1 MPLPFH
7 QQPIAIVGMGCRL
20 PGSSS
25 LDAYWKLIESGESAL
40 GELPPS
46 RLNQQLYF
54 DPNTCSRPRTLT
66 RLGGIVDPYL
76 GLRSNHHLTAKDIA
90 AADPA
95 QLELVSVTEDAIAHA
110 GWTDDSFLG
119 KKTGVYVGHTRGTGR
134 TGELVYRSLVA
145 ETAQWL
151 NEVPAFAAMGPE
163 ERRMVIDAIVQQTKM
178 DYPGTDRK
186 HPERLEA
193 FQGSYLISRAFN
205 LNGPAVSLNAAC
217 ASSLI
222 ALSYA
227 TQALRLGAIDVA
239 VVGGGS
245 FVEFDSLVLF
255 SRAGSVSKTGS
266 RPFDAGADGLV
277 AAEGYVILLLKTLE
291 KAIQD
296 GDSISAVI
304 RGTGY
309 SSDGKGKSLW
319 APRKEGQVLAIER
332 AFGQTLSKKRVQYVE
347 AHATSTAVGD
357 AIEMSAL
364 SEAFSSV
371 VENGAPRIPIGS
383 VKANIGHTLETAGLA
398 GLVKAVLAIQHKTI
412 PPVAYIGELNA
423 KVDWAN
429 SPLVVP
435 PAKAAWESPS
445 QSHPRRV
452 GVNAFGIGGLNA
464 HIVIDEYCSTNRDQ
478 YFEPDCEL
486 NATARL
492 KAGTSFASD
501 RNLTSSAHRNEPV
514 AVIGLGVISPAG
526 FETDS
531 FWKSVVNGQVWLS
544 SPPAER
550 LKLDD
555 SRWDS
560 VKSDGSA
567 KLLGGFLEDYQ
578 YDWRKHK
585 VPPKQVEAADPLQ
598 FMLLDAVDQA
608 IRNTG
613 MKADQIPRERT
624 GVVIG
629 SVFGGEFGNQL
640 QMGLR
645 LPEFSEKLQ
654 NQLSKQGWPT
664 EKIEETIDAYQS
676 LLLARMPALIDET
689 GSFTSSTLAS
699 RITKTFDVMGGGSAI
714 DSGGISGLAA
724 LDLCINI
731 LRTGDSD
738 LMICAAGQ
746 RSCGQMVFDQMM
758 DSRRLNTSGSY
769 SVGNKD
775 PEGLVP
781 GEGVAVL
788 VLKRLSDAQRDGN
801 RIYSVIHSIE
811 TARHEKLQDAYV
823 QVDRALVRQLA
834 ATSCTTLQYVESCAN
849 GTDEDSHELESISQV
864 FGPLTAKPIPV
875 CSLKEQVGETF
886 GAASLMAVVRASL
899 ALSQRTVPAAAK
911 AAKRDRYDNVVCPA
925 VSNPIGDGTA
935 DFPSSVVVHAACENS
950 VSGLLLTNVAA
961 LQNAAKPPETKIA
974 ISTNAIGLNL
984 KGRNAADPGWV
995 RFGADTISELLSDLQ
1010 ACTRQGAS
1018 AQNLENR
1025 RTSDWSTYRYRL
1037 NIVASDEKALSTKLG
1052 MAIHALDQNRSLS
1065 SLQNQGV
1072 FFAQKGSSPNAE
1084 IAFVYSGQGSQYPRM
1099 LESLVTSDPDCKL
1112 VKGQLDSIVQTLGLH
1127 SFEEIVKDAPGL
1139 LGVELRRTQLGILGC
1154 EVLLT
1159 TKLKALNIVPNRIAG
1174 HSFGEYGAMFGAGC
1188 WDIRTA
1194 MQASVMRSDSVSQAE
1209 VIPGRLLC
1217 AFCDEKTANFACNST
1232 DGQCFVANCNTASQT
1247 VIGGTEAGLVL
1258 ARSFLEKNRIR
1269 AVPLNVPFAFHTPLM
1284 KSASAV
1290 MNDFVGDLSI
1300 QAPACPLFSSVSES
1314 YVQDVGKLRL
1324 NLVEQFVKPVRW
1336 THMLES
1342 LSNHGVHLFVEV
1354 GPGQVLTG
1362 LNRNVFKD
1370 REEIICVATDDPK
1383 SDCAHQLVYVR
1394 AAVEIFQHLS
1404 YASQISM
1411 QWTLGQKPQCS
1422 PSIQACMIADP
1433 LSKESQS
1440 RMQIDDSTKKQNS
1453 FVDTIQ
1459 LIATQPV
1466 KSSVSKYRSDL
1477 LAQSD
1482 ILLGIEYQPQLKL
1495 LAAQGQ
1501 VTPES
1506 LLRWNIELQENRSGG
1521 QSHYVSF
1528 PTAKND
1534 GLAFHGFHD
1543 QVAAKPNAAWAQLQ
1557 FSQHA
1562 PKGYL
1567 KHVVAGSQGQIG
1579 GLLGMNEAGI
1589 SISSIVI
1596 SSRKKTFQPGLLQSI
1611 VTLRVLRES
1620 DSLES
1625 AAKVLEGIAR
1635 TGHWGV
1641 LILDTKSKR
1650 GTYIEYDDNR
1660 FDLLPISE
1668 SFFVS
1673 AKGMSEKSRTRN
1685 EVNGHPTCDP
1695 SQLLRQLNGS
1705 SSNMEAVWSK
1715 VTTRTMASIAE
1726 SRMAEEPNQMELE
1739 SHRAVLLSPQN
1750 YHALASIQL
1759 GGHPTTVEQ
1768 PVELH
1773 FSSFLNHVQEGD
1785 LPKVHQNRKEMVPSA
1800 LPAVNHTAANV
1811 DRSAFVIEP
1820 TELAAK
1826 GNSIN
1831 DNPPLGD
1838 TDLIC
1843 TRLGLRLIEMPIP
1856 SEGFGTDLIRDSKVI
1871 LLGGG
1876 TTSQLL
1882 SQRLAL
1888 RGAQVAILEISSD
1901 AQSVLSQ
1908 WQDCVSRMGQPDHLF
1923 FVQPSTNKVSGS
1935 ALVDASHWQ
1944 ELVLTPYLV
1953 AQQWFSAFP
1962 DSTRE
1967 RPMLFVA
1974 VTSMGGDLGIAG
1986 QSDQHYG
1993 GAWSG
1998 LSKAM
2003 FLERSVTVGIDLR
2016 TQAIDFDPDCSDES
2030 KVELIFREIDSKERE
2045 AELAYRNGKR
2055 HVLRM
2060 VHAPLSLTSDQR
2072 TPFGKEGCWIV
2083 TGGARGVTAEIAK
2096 RIGKLHGGTIHLVGS
2111 SPLPEVPQEWL
2122 SLDPMQTREL
2132 RSSIVRKA
2140 IEEKKTPADVWNAT
2154 EKAIEIAKNLMTMT
2168 AQGIRIQYHA
2178 CDISQLGNVARLV
2191 DKIRGQGEP
2200 IVGVVHGA
2208 GYEKASRFSGKKLP
2222 LVMRTLES
2230 KVLGAIH
2237 LMQATATDPLRSFVA
2252 FTSISG
2258 RYGAIGQTD
2267 YGTANEWLAKV
2278 VARYQTK
2285 RPEVHAVAM
2294 DWHSWDEV
2302 GMAARPETKHS
2313 KLLATMRFMPVNEGV
2328 DHFMKELVHRTF
2340 ENEVIITDW
2349 RYHKMF
2355 FADPVTPLS
2364 IESSVASPTQVQQN
2378 VSNKDSPKHEGV
2390 ASCEVSYSLGQSP
2403 ADLSQELS
2411 LAMLGDV
2418 ILVGDHPVGRAL
2430 CNELAEHGVGYRWM
2444 PWRAAVESE
2453 EQTLIPFAK
2462 SGHTTLFFLSELD
2475 ADNHMSRGWQHHLH
2489 AVRRSQGL
2497 HAGLASSR
2505 ASTADSS
2512 TVQIVVAASLSGFQA
2527 NGHGFKN
2534 PNSLLHLAIQEAAP
2548 GRSIEM
2554 KVVDLATDM
2563 SASARASC
2571 LIREAMIADGS
2582 KLVSHNRQ
2590 GRYRIQKNLG
2600 SPSLT
2605 RQSELNKLSRDA
2617 KPVGLLVHVSSATP
2631 RSQSV
2636 KPSFVGK
2643 DLETKILE
2651 IRFEDLRASDSSNAT
2666 DRLSQLQRQV
2676 SMIRK
2681 ECGDRIREV
2690 CFVNEATLDASQQV
2704 LLVASLMELTR
2715 PDQLTHFTVLSDA
2728 EPHQHAAGLPSAVES
2743 WMQWYKQD
2751 RPEVSVRL
2759 FAVAEK
2765 NVADKGS
2772 WSFSPK
2778 RLVNTN
2784 QSDVIEYQI
2793 GLVPKDDPFL
2803 SQHLFRGRPLLP
2815 IVAIAEMFLQV
2826 AAECE
2831 LVPSGTTISVD
2842 QLQIVNGLK
2851 FLDDEPKNVRVQI
2864 RKMDVGFDAKLV
2876 YSFVDSKGKLMD
2888 DSRVIAKAVLNAS
2901 AEPECGTKV
2910 VSDVG
2915 AVWHGVEYP
2924 GSEMII
2930 HHGPAFRCLSE
2941 VQYIEGGMVARL
2953 HVKANEELGGA
2964 REGSWISP
2972 MGIIDSSLFA
2982 CGILAWIRDPSLA
2995 AIPLG
3000 VESMAIVGE
3009 CKVGEQLFASIELKS
3024 FEKSK
3029 AIFDIDI
3036 RDQAGGCV
3044 ALLRGF
3050 QATLVLHHLG

>member
-25 LDAYWKLIESGESAL
+25 LDAYWKLIENGASAL

-76 GLRSNHHLTAKDIA
+76 GLRSNHHLTEKDIA

-95 QLELVSVTEDAIAHA
+95 QLELVSVMEDAIAHA
-110 GWTDDSFLG
+110 GWTDGSFAG
-119 KKTGVYVGHTRGTGR
+119 KKTGVYVGHTRGSGR

-145 ETAQWL
+145 ETAKWL
-151 NEVPAFAAMGPE
+151 NEVPAFAAMGLE
-163 ERRMVIDAIVQQTKM
+163 ERRMVIDAIVQQTKK
-178 DYPGTDRK
+178 DYPGTDRR

-193 FQGSYLISRAFN
+193 FQGSYLISKAFN

-291 KAIQD
+291 KAIHD
-296 GDSISAVI
+296 GDSIAAVI

-412 PPVAYIGELNA
+412 PPVAYVRELNS

-464 HIVIDEYCSTNRDQ
+464 HIVIDEYCATYSDK
-478 YFEPDCEL
+478 YFELDEEL
-486 NATARL
+486 KPHSKNKTV
-492 KAGTSFASD
+492 SISASD
-501 RNLTSSAHRNEPV
+501 GSLPASARTSEPI
-514 AVIGLGVISPAG
+514 AVVGLGIISPAG

-531 FWKSVVNGQVWLS
+531 FWKSVVDGQVWLS
-544 SPPAER
+544 EPPADR
-550 LKLDD
+550 LALED
-555 SRWDS
+555 SRWAS
-560 VKSDGSA
+560 VKSQGNA
-567 KLLGGFLEDYQ
+567 KLLGGFLRNYR

-613 MKADQIPRERT
+613 MKAEEIPRERT

-645 LPEFSEKLQ
+645 LPEFSDKLHQ
-654 NQLSKQGWPT
+654 QLAKQGWPI
-664 EKIEETIDAYQS
+664 EKIEQVIDDYQA

-731 LRTGDSD
+731 LRTRDSD

-758 DSRRLNTSGSY
+758 DQQTLNTTGSY
-769 SVGNKD
+769 VVGNKSSQ
-775 PEGLVP
+775 GLVP
-781 GEGVAVL
+781 GEGAAVL

-801 RIYSVIHSIE
+801 KVFSIIHSIE
-811 TARHEKLQDAYV
+811 TARHEKLQDAFAE
-823 QVDRALVRQLA
+823 VDRALVRQVA
-834 ATSCTTLQYVESCAN
+834 STSCMSVQYIESCAN
-849 GTDEDSHELESISQV
+849 GSERDSQELESISEV
-864 FGPLTAKPIPV
+864 FGSLNAKPIPV

-899 ALSQRTVPAAAK
+899 ALSRRTVPASAK
-911 AAKRDRYDNVVCPA
+911 ATMRDRYHNVVCPA
-925 VSNPIGDGTA
+925 VSNPIGDGSA
-935 DFPSSVVVHAACENS
+935 EFPSSVVVHAVCENS

-961 LQNAAKPPETKIA
+961 IQSAAKPPETKIA
-974 ISTNAIGLNL
+974 ISRNANGLNL
-984 KGRNAADPGWV
+984 EESNAADPGWV

-1010 ACTRQGAS
+1010 ACVQKGAS
-1018 AQNLENR
+1018 EQNHRNR
-1025 RTSDWSTYRYRL
+1025 SSNDWSTHRYRL

-1052 MAIHALDQNRSLS
+1052 MAIHALDQTRSLS

-1099 LESLVTSDPDCKL
+1099 LESLVSSDPDCKL
-1112 VKGQLDSIVQTLGLH
+1112 VKDQLDSIVQTWGLD
-1127 SFEEIVKDAPGL
+1127 SFESIVKDAPGL

-1159 TKLKALNIVPNRIAG
+1159 TKLHALNIVPTRIAG

-1217 AFCDEKTANFACNST
+1217 VFCDEKTANFACNST
-1232 DGQCFVANCNTASQT
+1232 EGQCFVANCNTASQT

-1258 ARSFLEKNRIR
+1258 ARAFLEKNRIR

-1290 MNDFVGDLSI
+1290 MNGFVGNLSI
-1300 QAPACPLFSSVSES
+1300 QAPIRPLLSSVSES

-1342 LSNHGVHLFVEV
+1342 LSNDGVHLFVEV

-1404 YASQISM
+1404 YASQNSM
-1411 QWTLGQKPQCS
+1411 QWTLGQETQSS
-1422 PSIQACMIADP
+1422 PTTQARKTAD
-1433 LSKESQS
+1433 LTNKESQR
-1440 RMQIDDSTKKQNS
+1440 RMQNDDSSKKQNS
-1453 FVDTIQ
+1453 FMDTIQ

-1482 ILLGIEYQPQLKL
+1482 ILLGIEYQPQLIS
-1495 LAAQGQ
+1495 LASQGQ

-1528 PTAKND
+1528 PTAKDD

-1543 QVAAKPNAAWAQLQ
+1543 QVAAKPDAAWAQLQ
-1557 FSQHA
+1557 FSRYA

-1567 KHVVAGSQGQIG
+1567 KHVIAGSQGQIG

-1589 SISSIVI
+1589 SISSVAI
-1596 SSRKKTFQPGLLQSI
+1596 SSRNRTFQPGLLQSI

-1625 AAKVLEGIAR
+1625 AAKVLEGLAR

-1641 LILDTKSKR
+1641 LVLDTKSKR

-1673 AKGMSEKSRTRN
+1673 AKGISEKSHARVEFN
-1685 EVNGHPTCDP
+1685 SHQASDP

-1715 VTTRTMASIAE
+1715 VTTRTIAWFAE

-1759 GGHPTTVEQ
+1759 GRHPKTVDQ
-1768 PVELH
+1768 PIELH
-1773 FSSFLNHVQEGD
+1773 FSSFFNQAHEGN
-1785 LPKVHQNRKEMVPSA
+1785 LPKVHQNLKEMVPSA
-1800 LPAVNHTAANV
+1800 QPAVKHTAANV
-1811 DRSAFVIEP
+1811 DRSAFFIEP

-1831 DNPPLGD
+1831 NNPPLGD

-1843 TRLGLRLIEMPIP
+1843 TRLGLRLVEMPIP
-1856 SEGFGTDLIRDSKVI
+1856 SEGSGTDLVRNSKVI

-1876 TTSQLL
+1876 KTSQLL
-1882 SQRLAL
+1882 TQRLSA
-1888 RGAQVAILEISSD
+1888 RGAQVAILETSSD

-1908 WQDCVSRMGQPDHLF
+1908 WNDCVSRMGQPDHLF

-1935 ALVDASHWQ
+1935 SLVDASHWQ
-1944 ELVLTPYLV
+1944 ESVLTPYLV

-1962 DSTRE
+1962 DSTRD
-1967 RPMLFVA
+1967 RPMLFVS
-1974 VTSMGGDLGIAG
+1974 VTSMGGDLGLAG

-2003 FLERSVTVGIDLR
+2003 FLERSVTVGPDLR
-2016 TQAIDFDPDCSDES
+2016 THTIDFDPDCSDES
-2030 KVELIFREIDSKERE
+2030 KVELILREIDSKERE

-2060 VHAPLSLTSDQR
+2060 VHAPLSLSSKEKK
-2072 TPFGKEGCWIV
+2072 PFGKEGCWIV

-2154 EKAIEIAKNLMTMT
+2154 EKAIEIAKNLRSMS
-2168 AQGIRIQYHA
+2168 AQGIRIKYHA
-2178 CDISQLGNVARLV
+2178 CDISQFDNVSRLV
-2191 DKIRGQGEP
+2191 DKIRAQGEP

-2222 LVMRTLES
+2222 LVIRTLES

-2237 LMQATATDPLRSFVA
+2237 LMQATAADPLHSFVA

-2313 KLLATMRFMPVNEGV
+2313 KLLATMRFMPVKEGV

-2355 FADPVTPLS
+2355 FADPVTPLPTD
-2364 IESSVASPTQVQQN
+2364 SSVASLATEQQTVPSQSATGHKGMAN
-2378 VSNKDSPKHEGV
+2378 SEVSFCLERATADSP
-2390 ASCEVSYSLGQSP
+2390 SR
-2403 ADLSQELS
+2403 LS
-2411 LAMLGDV
+2411 LATLGDV
-2418 ILVGDHPVGRAL
+2418 IVVGNHPVGRAL
-2430 CNELAEHGVGYRWM
+2430 CKELADHGVGFRWM
-2444 PWRAAVESE
+2444 PGPPAIESE
-2453 EQTLIPFAK
+2453 EQMPLPFAK

-2475 ADNHMSRGWQHHLH
+2475 ADNQLSRGWQHHLR
-2489 AVRRSQGL
+2489 AVKRSQSF
-2497 HAGLASSR
+2497 HAWLASSR
-2505 ASTADSS
+2505 ASGSDSS
-2512 TVQIVVAASLSGFQA
+2512 TLRMMVAANLSGFQA
-2527 NGHGFKN
+2527 NGHGSKS
-2534 PNSLLHLAIQEAAP
+2534 PNSLLHLDIHQAVP
-2548 GRSIEM
+2548 VRSIEM
-2554 KVVDLATDM
+2554 TVVDLATDL
-2563 SASARASC
+2563 SASDKATR
-2571 LIREAMIADGS
+2571 LIREAMISSGS
-2582 KLVSHNRQ
+2582 NLVFHNRE
-2590 GRYRIQKNLG
+2590 GRFRVTKNFG
-2600 SPSLT
+2600 EQSLN
-2605 RQSELNKLSRDA
+2605 RQSEASINPKDA
-2617 KPVGLLVHVSSATP
+2617 KSVGLLVYAKSKSLN
-2631 RSQSV
+2631 RYSME
-2636 KPSFVGK
+2636 PSFVGR
-2643 DLETKILE
+2643 DLEVKTLE
-2651 IRFEDLRASDSSNAT
+2651 VPFEDLLANNQSTHT
-2666 DRLSQLQRQV
+2666 DWLSRLQRQLSV
-2676 SMIRK
+2676 LRK

-2690 CFVNEATLDASQQV
+2690 CVLNDATGEAAQRV
-2704 LLVASLMELTR
+2704 LLNASMMELTR
-2715 PDQLTHFTVLSDA
+2715 PDRLTDFTVLSDSELYQDEA
-2728 EPHQHAAGLPSAVES
+2728 ELPSAVEA
-2743 WMQWYKQD
+2743 WIQWYQQD
-2751 RPEVSVRL
+2751 RPDVSVRL
-2759 FAVAEK
+2759 LTCAKQSKAEK
-2765 NVADKGS
+2765 VAWG
-2772 WSFSPK
+2772 FSPK
-2778 RLVNTN
+2778 RLRNAN
-2784 QSDVIEYQI
+2784 RSDVTEYQI
-2793 GLVPKDDPFL
+2793 GLDPKKDPFL

-2826 AAECE
+2826 ATDCE
-2831 LVPSGTTISVD
+2831 LVPSDTKIAVE
-2842 QLQIVNGLK
+2842 QLKIVNGLK
-2851 FLDDEPKNVRVQI
+2851 FLDNEPKNVRVQI
-2864 RKMDVGFDAKLV
+2864 RKMDAGLEAKLV
-2876 YSFVDSKGKLMD
+2876 YSFADSKGKLMD
-2888 DSRVIAKAVLNAS
+2888 DCRVIAQAVLSAS
-2901 AEPECGTKV
+2901 AELECSSKIL
-2910 VSDVG
+2910 SDAGV
-2915 AVWHGVEYP
+2915 VWHGVEYP
-2924 GSEMII
+2924 GPEMII

-2941 VQYIEGGMVARL
+2941 VQYVEGGMVARL
-2953 HVKANEELGGA
+2953 NVKANEDLGGA
-2964 REGSWISP
+2964 REGAWISP

-3000 VESMAIVGE
+3000 VDSMTIVGE
-3009 CKVGEQLFASIELKS
+3009 CNAGEQLFASIELKS

-3029 AIFDIDI
+3029 AIFDIEI
-3036 RDQAGGCV
+3036 RNQAAGCV

-3050 QATLVLHHLG
+3050 QTTLVSHNLG

>member
-20 PGSSS
+20 PGSSN
-25 LDAYWKLIESGESAL
+25 LDAYWQLIESGGSAL

-46 RLNQQLYF
+46 RLNQRLYF
-54 DPNTCSRPRTLT
+54 DPNTCSRPRSLT

-76 GLRSNHHLTAKDIA
+76 GLRSNHRLTSKDIA
-90 AADPA
+90 TADPA

-110 GWTDDSFLG
+110 GWTDDSFAG
-119 KKTGVYVGHTRGTGR
+119 KKTGVYVGHTRGSGR
-134 TGELVYRSLVA
+134 TGEFVYRTLVSK
-145 ETAQWL
+145 TAQWL
-151 NEVPAFAAMGPE
+151 NEVPAFAEMLPKE
-163 ERRMVIDAIVQQTKM
+163 QQKVIDAIVQQTRGE
-178 DYPGTDRK
+178 YPCLNHVD
-186 HPERLEA
+186 PEKLEA
-193 FQGSYLISRAFN
+193 SQGSYLISKAFN

-217 ASSLI
+217 ASSLF

-227 TQALRLGAIDVA
+227 TQALRLGAIDAA

-266 RPFDAGADGLV
+266 RPFDAEADGLV

-296 GDSISAVI
+296 GDSIAAVI

-364 SEAFSSV
+364 SEAFSSA

-412 PPVAYIGELNA
+412 PPVAYVRELNS

-429 SPLVVP
+429 SPLLVP
-435 PAKAAWESPS
+435 PTKSVWESPN
-445 QSHPRRV
+445 QSRPRRV

-464 HIVIDEYCSTNRDQ
+464 HIVIDEYCTAYGDK
-478 YFEPDCEL
+478 YFEPDSEL
-486 NATARL
+486 NTPSKIKSVAISASHSHPTA
-492 KAGTSFASD
+492 SS
-501 RNLTSSAHRNEPV
+501 RNSEPI
-514 AVIGLGVISPAG
+514 AVIGLGIISPAG
-526 FETDS
+526 FEPDA
-531 FWKSVVNGQVWLS
+531 FWKSVVDGQVWLS
-544 SPPAER
+544 TPPADR

-560 VKSDGSA
+560 VKSAGSS
-567 KLLGGFLEDYQ
+567 KLLGGFLKNYR

-613 MKADQIPRERT
+613 MKADEIHRERT

-645 LPEFSEKLQ
+645 LPEFSDKLH
-654 NQLSKQGWPT
+654 NQLAKQGWPI
-664 EKIEETIDAYQS
+664 EKIEQTIDAYQA
-676 LLLARMPALIDET
+676 LLLARMPALVDET

-746 RSCGQMVFDQMM
+746 RNCGQMVFDQMM
-758 DSRRLNTSGSY
+758 EQQLLNTTGNY
-769 SVGNKD
+769 VVGNKT
-775 PEGLVP
+775 PQGLVP
-781 GEGVAVL
+781 GEGAAVL

-801 RIYSVIHSIE
+801 KIYSVIHSIE
-811 TARHEKLQDAYV
+811 TARQEELLDAYV
-823 QVDRALVRQLA
+823 QVDRSLVRQLA
-834 ATSCTTLQYVESCAN
+834 STSCTSVQYVESCSN
-849 GTDEDSHELESISQV
+849 GTKKDSLELESISEV
-864 FGPLTAKPIPV
+864 FGSLNANPIPV

-899 ALSQRTVPAAAK
+899 ALSQRTIPAAAN
-911 AAKRDRYDNVVCPA
+911 ATMRDRYENVVAPA
-925 VSNPIGDGTA
+925 NSNLISNGSA
-935 DFPSSVVVHAACENS
+935 DFPSSVVVHAVCENT

-961 LQNAAKPPETKIA
+961 LQGATNSPKTKVA
-974 ISTNAIGLNL
+974 ILSKSNSLNL
-984 KGRNAADPGWV
+984 VSRNGTDQGWV
-995 RFGADTISELLSDLQ
+995 RFGADTVSELLSELQ
-1010 ACTRQGAS
+1010 ACMQNGS
-1018 AQNLENR
+1018 ATQNHKNR
-1025 RTSDWSTYRYRL
+1025 NSNDWSSYRYRL
-1037 NIVASDEKALSTKLG
+1037 NIVASDKKALSTKLG

-1099 LESLVTSDPDCKL
+1099 LELLVTSDPDCRL
-1112 VKGQLDSIVQTLGLH
+1112 VKDQLDSIVQSLGLD
-1127 SFEEIVKDAPGL
+1127 SFETIVNDAPGL

-1159 TKLKALNIVPNRIAG
+1159 SKLQALNIVPTRVAG

-1194 MQASVMRSDSVSQAE
+1194 MQASVMRSDSVSQAK
-1209 VIPGRLLC
+1209 VVPGRLLC
-1217 AFCDEKTANFACNST
+1217 AFCDEKTASFACNST
-1232 DGQCFVANCNTASQT
+1232 DGQCFIANCNTASQT
-1247 VIGGTEAGLVL
+1247 VIGGTEAGLEL
-1258 ARSFLEKNRIR
+1258 ARAFLEKNRIR
-1269 AVPLNVPFAFHTPLM
+1269 AVPLKVPFAFHTPLM
-1284 KSASAV
+1284 NPASTV
-1290 MNDFVGDLSI
+1290 MSGLVGNLSI
-1300 QAPACPLFSSVSES
+1300 QAPKRPLLSSVSEA
-1314 YVQDVGKLRL
+1314 YVQDVGKLKL

-1342 LSNHGVHLFVEV
+1342 LSNDGVHLFVEV

-1404 YASQISM
+1404 YANQSSM
-1411 QWTLGQKPQCS
+1411 QWTLGQEAQS
-1422 PSIQACMIADP
+1422 STTIQACKTADP
-1433 LSKESQS
+1433 TSKEGRS
-1440 RMQIDDSTKKQNS
+1440 RMQIDDPSKKQNS
-1453 FVDTIQ
+1453 FLDTIQ

-1482 ILLGIEYQPQLKL
+1482 ILLGQEHQPHLISM
-1495 LAAQGQ
+1495 ASQGQ

-1506 LLRWNIELQENRSGG
+1506 LLRWNIELLETRSGG

-1528 PTAKND
+1528 PTAKDD

-1543 QVAAKPNAAWAQLQ
+1543 QVAAKPNAPWAQLE
-1557 FSQHA
+1557 FTRHA
-1562 PKGYL
+1562 PQGYL
-1567 KHVVAGSQGQIG
+1567 KHVVAGSMGQIG

-1589 SISSIVI
+1589 SISSIAI
-1596 SSRKKTFQPGLLQSI
+1596 PSRKKTFQIGLLQSI
-1611 VTLRVLRES
+1611 VTLRVLQES
-1620 DSLES
+1620 ESLES
-1625 AAKVLEGIAR
+1625 ATKVLERLAR
-1635 TGHWGV
+1635 TGTWGV
-1641 LILDTKSKR
+1641 LVLDTQSKR
-1650 GTYIEYDDNR
+1650 GVYIEYDHNR
-1660 FDLLPISE
+1660 FDLMPISE
-1668 SFFVS
+1668 LFFIS
-1673 AKGMSEKSRTRN
+1673 AKGMSEKFGNHN
-1685 EVNGHPTCDP
+1685 ECNSGQTCEPT
-1695 SQLLRQLNGS
+1695 QLLRQLNGS

-1715 VTTRTMASIAE
+1715 VTTRTMASWAE
-1726 SRMAEEPNQMELE
+1726 SRMAEEPTQMEWE

-1759 GGHPTTVEQ
+1759 GGQPNSVDR
-1768 PVELH
+1768 PVELN
-1773 FSSFLNHVQEGD
+1773 FRSFL
-1785 LPKVHQNRKEMVPSA
+1785 HQATEKNRTRVLQNQNEMMPTA
-1800 LPAVNHTAANV
+1800 LYAANHSTANA
-1811 DRSAFVIEP
+1811 DLNAFVIEP
-1820 TELAAK
+1820 TELAAR

-1831 DNPPLGD
+1831 GNPPMGD
-1838 TDLIC
+1838 IDLIC
-1843 TRLGLRLIEMPIP
+1843 TRLGLRLVEMPLH
-1856 SEGFGTDLIRDSKVI
+1856 SGDSGTDLIRNSKVI
-1871 LLGGG
+1871 LLGGCP
-1876 TTSQLL
+1876 TSQLL
-1882 SQRLAL
+1882 SQRLTA
-1888 RGAQVAILEISSD
+1888 RGAQVAILETSSN
-1901 AQSVLSQ
+1901 AQSVVSH

-1923 FVQPSTNKVSGS
+1923 FVQPSTRKVSGS
-1935 ALVDASHWQ
+1935 DLVDSNHWQ
-1944 ELVLTPYLV
+1944 ESVLTPYLV
-1953 AQQWFSAFP
+1953 AQQWFSSFP
-1962 DSTRE
+1962 DTTRE
-1967 RPMLFVA
+1967 RPMLFIA

-2003 FLERSVTVGIDLR
+2003 FLERSVTVGTDLR
-2016 TQAIDFDPDCSDES
+2016 THAIDFDPACSDES
-2030 KVELIFREIDSKERE
+2030 KVESILREIDSKDRE

-2060 VHAPLSLTSDQR
+2060 VHAPLSLTSNPK
-2072 TPFGKEGCWIV
+2072 TPFGVEGCWIV

-2122 SLDPMQTREL
+2122 SLDPIQTREL

-2154 EKAIEIAKNLMTMT
+2154 EKAIEIAKNLMAMS
-2168 AQGIRIQYHA
+2168 AQGIKIQYHA
-2178 CDISQLGNVARLV
+2178 CDIAQFENVSRLLEM
-2191 DKIRGQGEP
+2191 IRQQGEP
-2200 IVGVVHGA
+2200 IVGIIHGA

-2222 LVMRTLES
+2222 LVTRTLES

-2237 LMQATATDPLRSFVA
+2237 LMQATATDPLHSFVA

-2278 VARYQTK
+2278 VARYRAK
-2285 RPEVHAVAM
+2285 RPEVHSVAI

-2328 DHFMKELVHRTF
+2328 DHFMKELVHRTH

-2355 FADPVTPLS
+2355 FADPITPLPT
-2364 IESSVASPTQVQQN
+2364 ESPVPSQARVQQAVPMKATPN
-2378 VSNKDSPKHEGV
+2378 PKRM
-2390 ASCEVSYSLGQSP
+2390 ANSEVSFSLELDSANSTPQLSLGT
-2403 ADLSQELS
+2403 
-2411 LAMLGDV
+2411 LGDV
-2418 ILVGDHPVGRAL
+2418 ILVGNHPVGRAL
-2430 CNELAEHGVGYRWM
+2430 CNQLADHGVGYRWM
-2444 PWRAAVESE
+2444 PWPSAVESE
-2453 EQTLIPFAK
+2453 EQMPLPVSK

-2475 ADNHMSRGWQHHLH
+2475 SENHMSRGWQHHLRS
-2489 AVRRSQGL
+2489 VQRSQSF
-2497 HAGLASSR
+2497 HAWLASSR
-2505 ASTADSS
+2505 PSASDSS
-2512 TVQIVVAASLSGFQA
+2512 TLRVVVAANLSGFQA
-2527 NGHGFKN
+2527 NGQGFKS
-2534 PNSLLHLAIQEAAP
+2534 PNSLLHLAIHRAVP
-2548 GRSIEM
+2548 GQSIEM
-2554 KVVDLATDM
+2554 TVVDLAPNLT
-2563 SASARASC
+2563 ASERANR
-2571 LIREAMIADGS
+2571 LIREAMISDGS
-2582 KLVSHNRQ
+2582 DLVSHNRE
-2590 GRYRIQKNLG
+2590 GRFRIKKNFG
-2600 SPSLT
+2600 RQSLT
-2605 RQSELNKLSRDA
+2605 HQSETSTQSKHA
-2617 KPVGLLVHVSSATP
+2617 KAVGLLVYVSSETVNRHSIEP
-2631 RSQSV
+2631 NFIGRDLDV
-2636 KPSFVGK
+2636 K
-2643 DLETKILE
+2643 TLE
-2651 IRFEDLRASDSSNAT
+2651 IRSEDLFVNDPSSRADQ
-2666 DRLSQLQRQV
+2666 LSRLQRQL
-2676 SMIRK
+2676 SSIRK

-2690 CFVNEATLDASQQV
+2690 CFLNDTTREASQQV
-2704 LLVASLMELTR
+2704 LLTASLMELTR
-2715 PDQLTHFTVLSDA
+2715 PDRLTAFTVLNGTELSQLG
-2728 EPHQHAAGLPSAVES
+2728 EELPSAVEA
-2743 WMQWYKQD
+2743 WMQWYQQD
-2751 RPEVSVRL
+2751 RPDVSIRL
-2759 FAVAEK
+2759 LTCTRQSQ
-2765 NVADKGS
+2765 ADKAS
-2772 WSFSPK
+2772 WGFSPT
-2778 RLVNTN
+2778 RLMNAS
-2784 QSDVIEYQI
+2784 QSEVIEYQI
-2793 GLVPKDDPFL
+2793 GLDPKTDPFL

-2826 AAECE
+2826 ATDCE
-2831 LVPSGTTISVD
+2831 LVPSDAKITVG
-2842 QLQIVNGLK
+2842 QLKIVNGLK
-2851 FLDDEPKNVRVQI
+2851 FLDNGPKNVRVQI
-2864 RKMDVGFDAKLV
+2864 RKTDAGFEAKLV
-2876 YSFVDSKGKLMD
+2876 YSFIDSKGKLMD
-2888 DSRVIAKAVLNAS
+2888 DCRVIAQAVLSAS
-2901 AEPECGTKV
+2901 AESEGRSRGLTDTGV
-2910 VSDVG
+2910 
-2915 AVWHGVEYP
+2915 VWHGVEYP
-2924 GSEMII
+2924 GPEMII

-2941 VQYIEGGMVARL
+2941 VQYVEGGMVARL
-2953 HVKANEELGGA
+2953 NVKANEELGGT

-3000 VESMAIVGE
+3000 VDSMTIVGE
-3009 CKVGEQLFASIELKS
+3009 CNVGEQLFAFIELKS

-3029 AIFDIDI
+3029 AIFDLDI
-3036 RDQAGGCV
+3036 RNQAGGCV

-3050 QATLVLHHLG
+3050 QTTLVSHNLG

>member
-110 GWTDDSFLG
+110 GWTDGSFAG
-119 KKTGVYVGHTRGTGR
+119 KKTGVYVGHTRGSGR

-145 ETAQWL
+145 ETAKWL
-151 NEVPAFAAMGPE
+151 NEVPAFAAMGSE
-163 ERRMVIDAIVQQTKM
+163 ERRMVIDAIVQQIKM
-178 DYPGTDRK
+178 DYPGTDRM

-205 LNGPAVSLNAAC
+205 LNGPAISLNAAC

-296 GDSISAVI
+296 GDSIAAVI

-398 GLVKAVLAIQHKTI
+398 GLVKAVLAIQQKTI
-412 PPVAYIGELNA
+412 PPVAYVGELNA

-435 PAKAAWESPS
+435 RAKAAWESPS

-464 HIVIDEYCSTNRDQ
+464 HIVIDEYCATYGDK
-478 YFEPDCEL
+478 YFEPDSEL
-486 NATARL
+486 NTPSKQKAASIAASNDSLLASAR
-492 KAGTSFASD
+492 TS
-501 RNLTSSAHRNEPV
+501 EPI
-514 AVIGLGVISPAG
+514 AVVGLGIISPAG

-531 FWKSVVNGQVWLS
+531 FWKSVVDGQVWLS
-544 SPPAER
+544 EPPADR
-550 LKLDD
+550 LALDD

-567 KLLGGFLEDYQ
+567 KLLGGFLKDYR

-613 MKADQIPRERT
+613 MKAEEIPRERT

-645 LPEFSEKLQ
+645 LPEFSDKLHQ
-654 NQLSKQGWPT
+654 QLAQQGWPI
-664 EKIEETIDAYQS
+664 EKIEQVIDDYQA

-724 LDLCINI
+724 VDLCINI

-849 GTDEDSHELESISQV
+849 GTNEDSHELESISQV
-864 FGPLTAKPIPV
+864 FGPLTTKPIPV

-886 GAASLMAVVRASL
+886 GAASLMAVVRSSL
-899 ALSQRTVPAAAK
+899 ALSQRTIPAAAK
-911 AAKRDRYDNVVCPA
+911 ATKRDRYDNVVCPA

-935 DFPSSVVVHAACENS
+935 EVPSSVVVHAACENS

-961 LQNAAKPPETKIA
+961 LQYSVKPPETKIA
-974 ISTNAIGLNL
+974 ISTNANGLNL
-984 KGRNAADPGWV
+984 EGRNAADPGWV

-1010 ACTRQGAS
+1010 SRVQKGAS
-1018 AQNLENR
+1018 EQNHKNR
-1025 RTSDWSTYRYRL
+1025 SSNDWSTYRYRL

-1065 SLQNQGV
+1065 SLQNQGI

-1099 LESLVTSDPDCKL
+1099 LESLVTSDPDCKS
-1112 VKGQLDSIVQTLGLH
+1112 VKDQLDSIVQILGLH
-1127 SFEEIVKDAPGL
+1127 SFEEIVKDARGL

-1159 TKLKALNIVPNRIAG
+1159 TKLQALNIVPTRIAG

-1217 AFCDEKTANFACNST
+1217 AFCDEKTAGFACNST
-1232 DGQCFVANCNTASQT
+1232 DGKCFVANCNTASQT
-1247 VIGGTEAGLVL
+1247 VIGGTEAGLEL

-1269 AVPLNVPFAFHTPLM
+1269 AIPLNVPFAFHTPLM

-1290 MNDFVGDLSI
+1290 MNGFVGDLSI
-1300 QAPACPLFSSVSES
+1300 QAPASPLFSSVSED

-1342 LSNHGVHLFVEV
+1342 LSNDGVHLFVEV

-1433 LSKESQS
+1433 SSKESQS

-1482 ILLGIEYQPQLKL
+1482 ILLGIEYQPQLNL

-1543 QVAAKPNAAWAQLQ
+1543 QVAANPNAAWAQLQ

-1589 SISSIVI
+1589 SISSIAI

-1620 DSLES
+1620 DRLES

-1641 LILDTKSKR
+1641 LVLDTKSKR

-1673 AKGMSEKSRTRN
+1673 AKGMSDKSRTRN
-1685 EVNGHPTCDP
+1685 EVNGNPTCDP

-1705 SSNMEAVWSK
+1705 SSNMEAVWSQ
-1715 VTTRTMASIAE
+1715 VTTRTMASFAE
-1726 SRMAEEPNQMELE
+1726 SRMAEGTNQMKLE

-1750 YHALASIQL
+1750 YHAFASIQL
-1759 GGHPTTVEQ
+1759 GGHPKTVDQ

-1773 FSSFLNHVQEGD
+1773 FSSFLNQAHEGD

-1856 SEGFGTDLIRDSKVI
+1856 SEGSETDLIRNSKVI

-1923 FVQPSTNKVSGS
+1923 FVQPSTNKVSGN

-1944 ELVLTPYLV
+1944 ESVLTPYLV

-1962 DSTRE
+1962 DTTCD

-2016 TQAIDFDPDCSDES
+2016 THAIDFDPDCSDES

-2060 VHAPLSLTSDQR
+2060 VHAPLSLTSNQR

-2122 SLDPMQTREL
+2122 SLDSLQTREL

-2154 EKAIEIAKNLMTMT
+2154 EKAIEIAKNLMTMS

-2178 CDISQLGNVARLV
+2178 CDISQLENVSRLV
-2191 DKIRGQGEP
+2191 DKIRAQGEP

-2355 FADPVTPLS
+2355 FADPVTPLPTD
-2364 IESSVASPTQVQQN
+2364 SSVASLATVQQTVPSQSATSHKGMAN
-2378 VSNKDSPKHEGV
+2378 SEVSFSLERATADSP
-2390 ASCEVSYSLGQSP
+2390 
-2403 ADLSQELS
+2403 SQLS
-2411 LAMLGDV
+2411 LATLGDV
-2418 ILVGDHPVGRAL
+2418 IVVGNHPVGRAL
-2430 CNELAEHGVGYRWM
+2430 CKELADHGIGYRWM
-2444 PWRAAVESE
+2444 PQPPAIESE
-2453 EQTLIPFAK
+2453 EQMPLPFAK

-2475 ADNHMSRGWQHHLH
+2475 ADNQLSRGWQHHLR
-2489 AVRRSQGL
+2489 AVKRSQSF
-2497 HAGLASSR
+2497 HAWLASSR
-2505 ASTADSS
+2505 ASGSDSS
-2512 TVQIVVAASLSGFQA
+2512 TLRMMVAANLSGFQA
-2527 NGHGFKN
+2527 NGHGSKS
-2534 PNSLLHLAIQEAAP
+2534 PNSLLHLDIHQAIP
-2548 GRSIEM
+2548 GRSIETT
-2554 KVVDLATDM
+2554 VVDLATDL
-2563 SASARASC
+2563 SASDKATR
-2571 LIREAMIADGS
+2571 LIREAIISGGS
-2582 KLVSHNRQ
+2582 NLICHNRE
-2590 GRYRIQKNLG
+2590 GRFRVTKNFGEQTLND
-2600 SPSLT
+2600 
-2605 RQSELNKLSRDA
+2605 QSKANTNSKDA
-2617 KPVGLLVHVSSATP
+2617 KSVGLLVYAKSKSLNRHSME
-2631 RSQSV
+2631 
-2636 KPSFVGK
+2636 PSFVGR
-2643 DLETKILE
+2643 DLEVKTLE
-2651 IRFEDLRASDSSNAT
+2651 VRSEDLLANNQSTHT
-2666 DRLSQLQRQV
+2666 DWLSRLQRQLSV
-2676 SMIRK
+2676 LRK

-2690 CFVNEATLDASQQV
+2690 CVLNDATGEAAQRV
-2704 LLVASLMELTR
+2704 LLNASMMELTR
-2715 PDQLTHFTVLSDA
+2715 PDRLTDFTVLTDSELYQDEA
-2728 EPHQHAAGLPSAVES
+2728 ELPSSVEA
-2743 WMQWYKQD
+2743 WIQWYKQD
-2751 RPEVSVRL
+2751 RPDVSVRL
-2759 FAVAEK
+2759 LTCAKQSKAGKVAW
-2765 NVADKGS
+2765 G
-2772 WSFSPK
+2772 FSPK
-2778 RLVNTN
+2778 RLRNAN
-2784 QSDVIEYQI
+2784 RSDVTEYQI
-2793 GLVPKDDPFL
+2793 GLDPKKDPFL

-2826 AAECE
+2826 ATDCE
-2831 LVPSGTTISVD
+2831 LVPSDTKIAVE
-2842 QLQIVNGLK
+2842 QLKIVNGLK
-2851 FLDDEPKNVRVQI
+2851 FLDNEPKNVRVQI
-2864 RKMDVGFDAKLV
+2864 RKMDAGFEAKLV

-2888 DSRVIAKAVLNAS
+2888 DCRIIAQAVLSAS
-2901 AEPECGTKV
+2901 AELECSSKIL
-2910 VSDVG
+2910 SDAGVL
-2915 AVWHGVEYP
+2915 WHGVEYP
-2924 GSEMII
+2924 GPEMII

-2941 VQYIEGGMVARL
+2941 VQYVEGGMVARL
-2953 HVKANEELGGA
+2953 NVKANEDLGGA
-2964 REGSWISP
+2964 REGAWISP

-2982 CGILAWIRDPSLA
+2982 CGILAWIRDPTLA

-3000 VESMAIVGE
+3000 VDSMTIVGE
-3009 CKVGEQLFASIELKS
+3009 CNAGEQLFASIELKS

-3029 AIFDIDI
+3029 AIFDIEI
-3036 RDQAGGCV
+3036 RNQAAGCV

-3050 QATLVLHHLG
+3050 QTTLVSHNLG

>member
-25 LDAYWKLIESGESAL
+25 LDAYWKLIENGASAL

-76 GLRSNHHLTAKDIA
+76 GLRSNHHLTEKDIA

-95 QLELVSVTEDAIAHA
+95 QLELVSVMEDAIAHA
-110 GWTDDSFLG
+110 GWTDGSFAG
-119 KKTGVYVGHTRGTGR
+119 KKTGVYVGHTRGSGR
-134 TGELVYRSLVA
+134 TGELVYRSLVS

-151 NEVPAFAAMGPE
+151 NEVPAFADMLPE
-163 ERRMVIDAIVQQTKM
+163 ERRSIIDAIVQQTKAE
-178 DYPGTDRK
+178 YRGTDREQ
-186 HPERLEA
+186 PERLEA
-193 FQGSYLISRAFN
+193 FQGSYLISKAFN

-296 GDSISAVI
+296 GDSIAAVI

-332 AFGQTLSKKRVQYVE
+332 AFGETLSKKRVQYVE

-364 SEAFSSV
+364 SEAFLSV

-412 PPVAYIGELNA
+412 PPVAYVRELNS
-423 KVDWAN
+423 KVDWTN

-435 PAKAAWESPS
+435 PAKTVWESPD
-445 QSHPRRV
+445 QSRPRRV

-464 HIVIDEYCSTNRDQ
+464 HIVIDEYCTAYGDK
-478 YFEPDCEL
+478 YFEPDSEINTPAKTRSVPISASL
-486 NATARL
+486 RHLAT
-492 KAGTSFASD
+492 SP
-501 RNLTSSAHRNEPV
+501 RNSEPI
-514 AVIGLGVISPAG
+514 AIIGLGIISPAG

-544 SPPAER
+544 APPAER
-550 LKLDD
+550 LKMDD

-560 VKSDGSA
+560 VKSTGSSR
-567 KLLGGFLEDYQ
+567 LLGGFLRDYQ

-613 MKADQIPRERT
+613 IKPDEIPRDRT

-645 LPEFSEKLQ
+645 LPEFSDKLYD
-654 NQLSKQGWPT
+654 QLSEKGWPI
-664 EKIEETIDAYQS
+664 EKIEQTIDEYQA
-676 LLLARMPALIDET
+676 LLLARMPALVDET

-724 LDLCINI
+724 VDLCINI

-758 DSRRLNTSGSY
+758 EQQLLNTTGSY
-769 SVGNKD
+769 VVGNKKAQ
-775 PEGLVP
+775 GLVP
-781 GEGVAVL
+781 GEGAAVL

-801 RIYSVIHSIE
+801 KIFSVIHSIE
-811 TARHEKLQDAYV
+811 TARQEVLLDAYV

-834 ATSCTTLQYVESCAN
+834 STSCTSVQYVESCSN
-849 GTDEDSHELESISQV
+849 GTKKDSVELESISEV
-864 FGPLTAKPIPV
+864 FGSLNAKPIPV
-875 CSLKEQVGETF
+875 CSLKEQVGEAF

-899 ALSQRTVPAAAK
+899 ALSRRTVPASAK
-911 AAKRDRYDNVVCPA
+911 ATMRDRYHNVVCPA
-925 VSNPIGDGTA
+925 VSNPIGDGSA
-935 DFPSSVVVHAACENS
+935 EFPSSVVVHAVCENS

-961 LQNAAKPPETKIA
+961 IQSAAKPPETKIA
-974 ISTNAIGLNL
+974 ISRNAKGLKL
-984 KGRNAADPGWV
+984 EGSNAADPGWV

-1010 ACTRQGAS
+1010 ACVQNGAS
-1018 AQNLENR
+1018 AQNHDNR
-1025 RTSDWSTYRYRL
+1025 RASDWSSYRYRL
-1037 NIVASDEKALSTKLG
+1037 NVVASDEKALSTKLG

-1065 SLQNQGV
+1065 SLQNQGI

-1112 VKGQLDSIVQTLGLH
+1112 VKDQLDSIVQTLGLD
-1127 SFEEIVKDAPGL
+1127 SFDAIVKDAPGL

-1159 TKLKALNIVPNRIAG
+1159 TKLHALNIVPTRIAG

-1232 DGQCFVANCNTASQT
+1232 EGQCFVANCNTASQT
-1247 VIGGTEAGLVL
+1247 VIGGTEAGLAL
-1258 ARSFLEKNRIR
+1258 ARAFLEKNRIR

-1300 QAPACPLFSSVSES
+1300 QVPARPLFSSVSES

-1342 LSNHGVHLFVEV
+1342 LSNDGVHLFVEV

-1404 YASQISM
+1404 YASQNSM
-1411 QWTLGQKPQCS
+1411 QWTLGQKPQSS

-1477 LAQSD
+1477 LGQSD
-1482 ILLGIEYQPQLKL
+1482 ILLGIEYQPQLIS
-1495 LAAQGQ
+1495 LASQGQ

-1521 QSHYVSF
+1521 QSHYISF

-1557 FSQHA
+1557 FSRHA

-1589 SISSIVI
+1589 SISSIAI

-1685 EVNGHPTCDP
+1685 EVNGHPSCDP

-1726 SRMAEEPNQMELE
+1726 SRMAEETNQMKLE

-1759 GGHPTTVEQ
+1759 GGHPKTVDQ

-1773 FSSFLNHVQEGD
+1773 FSSFLNQAQEGD
-1785 LPKVHQNRKEMVPSA
+1785 LSKVHQNRKEMVPSA

-1901 AQSVLSQ
+1901 AQSVLFQ

-1923 FVQPSTNKVSGS
+1923 FVQPSTNTVSGS
-1935 ALVDASHWQ
+1935 TLVDSNHWQ
-1944 ELVLTPYLV
+1944 KLVLTPYLV

-1962 DSTRE
+1962 DTTRD
-1967 RPMLFVA
+1967 RPMLFVS
-1974 VTSMGGDLGIAG
+1974 VTSMGGDLGISG

-2003 FLERSVTVGIDLR
+2003 FLERSVTVGTDLR
-2016 TQAIDFDPDCSDES
+2016 THAIDFDPACSDES
-2030 KVELIFREIDSKERE
+2030 KVEAILSEIDSKERE

-2055 HVLRM
+2055 YVLRM
-2060 VHAPLSLTSDQR
+2060 VHAPLSLTSNQK
-2072 TPFGKEGCWIV
+2072 TPFGKEGCWLV

-2154 EKAIEIAKNLMTMT
+2154 EKAIEIAKNLMTMS

-2178 CDISQLGNVARLV
+2178 CDISQLDNVARLV

-2237 LMQATATDPLRSFVA
+2237 LMQATTTDPLRSFVA

-2355 FADPVTPLS
+2355 FADPVTPLPTEGS
-2364 IESSVASPTQVQQN
+2364 VSSQAQVQQY
-2378 VSNKDSPKHEGV
+2378 VPVKAASNQKGMTHS
-2390 ASCEVSYSLGQSP
+2390 EVSFSLELAS
-2403 ADLSQELS
+2403 ADLPPQCS
-2411 LAMLGDV
+2411 LDTLGDV
-2418 ILVGDHPVGRAL
+2418 ILVGNHPVGRAL
-2430 CNELAEHGVGYRWM
+2430 CNELADHGIGYRWI
-2444 PWRAAVESE
+2444 PWPSAMEPE
-2453 EQTLIPFAK
+2453 EPMQLPFGQ

-2475 ADNHMSRGWQHHLH
+2475 PENHMSRGWQHHLR
-2489 AVRRSQGL
+2489 AVQRSQSFQ
-2497 HAGLASSR
+2497 AWVASSR
-2505 ASTADSS
+2505 ASASPSS
-2512 TVQIVVAASLSGFQA
+2512 TLRMVVAANLSGFQA
-2527 NGHGFKN
+2527 NGQGFKS
-2534 PNSLLHLAIQEAAP
+2534 PNSLLHLANHRSVQD
-2548 GRSIEM
+2548 RSIEM
-2554 KVVDLATDM
+2554 TVVDLAPDL
-2563 SASARASC
+2563 SASERASR
-2571 LIREAMIADGS
+2571 LIREAMVSDGS
-2582 KLVSHNRQ
+2582 NLISHNRE
-2590 GRYRIQKNLG
+2590 GRFRIKKSFGGQ
-2600 SPSLT
+2600 SLT
-2605 RQSELNKLSRDA
+2605 HQSETSTNSKDA
-2617 KPVGLLVHVSSATP
+2617 KPVGLLVYVSAEMAN
-2631 RSQSV
+2631 RQSME
-2636 KPSFVGK
+2636 PNFIGG
-2643 DLETKILE
+2643 DLEVKILE
-2651 IRFEDLRASDSSNAT
+2651 IRSEDLIGNDPSCNA
-2666 DRLSQLQRQV
+2666 DRLSRLQRQL
-2676 SMIRK
+2676 SSIRK

-2690 CFVNEATLDASQQV
+2690 CLLNDTTREASQQV
-2704 LLVASLMELTR
+2704 LLAASLMELTR
-2715 PDQLTHFTVLSDA
+2715 PDRLTDFTVRSSWELSQD
-2728 EPHQHAAGLPSAVES
+2728 GRDLPSAVEA

-2751 RPEVSVRL
+2751 RPDVSVRL
-2759 FAVAEK
+2759 LFSVRQSQEEEATW
-2765 NVADKGS
+2765 G
-2772 WSFSPK
+2772 FSPT
-2778 RLVNTN
+2778 RLMNASR
-2784 QSDVIEYQI
+2784 SDVTEYQI
-2793 GLVPKDDPFL
+2793 GLDPKKDPFL

-2815 IVAIAEMFLQV
+2815 IVAIVEMFLQV
-2826 AAECE
+2826 ATDCK
-2831 LVPSGTTISVD
+2831 LVPSDTKITVE
-2842 QLQIVNGLK
+2842 QLKIVNGLK
-2851 FLDDEPKNVRVQI
+2851 FLDNEPKNVRVQI
-2864 RKMDVGFDAKLV
+2864 RNTDAGFEAKLV
-2876 YSFVDSKGKLMD
+2876 YSFVDSKGKLID
-2888 DSRVIAKAVLNAS
+2888 DRRVIAQAVLSAS
-2901 AEPECGTKV
+2901 AESEYRTKV

-2915 AVWHGVEYP
+2915 VVWHGVEYP

-2941 VQYIEGGMVARL
+2941 VQYVEGGMVARL
-2953 HVKANEELGGA
+2953 KVKANEELGGA

-3000 VESMAIVGE
+3000 VDSMTIIRE
-3009 CKVGEQLFASIELKS
+3009 CNVGEQLFASIELKS

-3029 AIFDIDI
+3029 AMFDIEI
-3036 RDQAGGCV
+3036 RNQAGGCV
-3044 ALLRGF
+3044 AMLRGF
-3050 QATLVLHHLG
+3050 QTTLVSHNLG

>member
-25 LDAYWKLIESGESAL
+25 LDAYWKLIESGGSAL

-54 DPNTCSRPRTLT
+54 DPNACSRPRTLT

-76 GLRSNHHLTAKDIA
+76 GLRSNHHLSEKDIE

-110 GWTDDSFLG
+110 GWTDGSFVG
-119 KKTGVYVGHTRGTGR
+119 KKTGVYVGHTRGSGR

-163 ERRMVIDAIVQQTKM
+163 ERRMIIDAIVQQTKM
-178 DYPGTDRK
+178 DYPGTDRV

-193 FQGSYLISRAFN
+193 YQGSYLISRAFN

-296 GDSISAVI
+296 GDSIAAVI

-319 APRKEGQVLAIER
+319 APRKEGQVLAIDR
-332 AFGQTLSKKRVQYVE
+332 AFGDTLSKKRVQYVE

-398 GLVKAVLAIQHKTI
+398 GLVKAVLAIQNKTI
-412 PPVAYIGELNA
+412 PPVAYVRELNS

-445 QSHPRRV
+445 PSHPRRV

-464 HIVIDEYCSTNRDQ
+464 HIVIDEYCEAYGDK
-478 YFEPDCEL
+478 YFETDSEL
-486 NATARL
+486 NTPSKSKAASIAASNDSLPASAR
-492 KAGTSFASD
+492 
-501 RNLTSSAHRNEPV
+501 SSEPI
-514 AVIGLGVISPAG
+514 AVVGLGIISPAG

-531 FWKSVVNGQVWLS
+531 FWKSVVDGQVWLS
-544 SPPAER
+544 EPPLDR
-550 LKLDD
+550 LQLENP
-555 SRWDS
+555 RWAS
-560 VKSDGSA
+560 VKSQGNA
-567 KLLGGFLEDYQ
+567 KLLGGFLRNYR

-613 MKADQIPRERT
+613 MKAEEIPRERT

-645 LPEFSEKLQ
+645 LPEFSDKLHQ
-654 NQLSKQGWPT
+654 QLAKQGWPM
-664 EKIEETIDAYQS
+664 EQIEQVVDDYQA
-676 LLLARMPALIDET
+676 LLLTRMPALIDET

-758 DSRRLNTSGSY
+758 DQQKLNMTGSY
-769 SVGNKD
+769 VVGNKNSQ
-775 PEGLVP
+775 GLVP
-781 GEGVAVL
+781 GEGAAVL

-801 RIYSVIHSIE
+801 QVFSVIHSIE
-811 TARHEKLQDAYV
+811 TARQEKLQDAFT
-823 QVDRALVRQLA
+823 QVDRALVRQVA
-834 ATSCTTLQYVESCAN
+834 STSCTSVQYVESCAN
-849 GTDEDSHELESISQV
+849 GTERDSQELESISEV
-864 FGPLTAKPIPV
+864 LGSLNAKPIPV

-899 ALSQRTVPAAAK
+899 ALSQRTIPASAK
-911 AAKRDRYDNVVCPA
+911 ATMRDRYHNVVCPA
-925 VSNPIGDGTA
+925 VSNPIGDGSA
-935 DFPSSVVVHAACENS
+935 AFPSSVVVHAVCENS

-961 LQNAAKPPETKIA
+961 LQSAAKRPETKIA
-974 ISTNAIGLNL
+974 MSKNVHGLNL
-984 KGRNAADPGWV
+984 MGSNAADPGWV
-995 RFGADTISELLSDLQ
+995 RFGADTISELLSDMQ
-1010 ACTRQGAS
+1010 ACMHEGAT
-1018 AQNLENR
+1018 AKKQKNR
-1025 RTSDWSTYRYRL
+1025 SSEDWSSCRYRL

-1099 LESLVTSDPDCKL
+1099 LESLVTSDPDCKS
-1112 VKGQLDSIVQTLGLH
+1112 VKEHLDSIVQTLGLD
-1127 SFEEIVKDAPGL
+1127 SFDAIVKDAHGL

-1159 TKLKALNIVPNRIAG
+1159 TKLQALNIVPNRIAG

-1194 MQASVMRSDSVSQAE
+1194 MQASVMRSDSVSQAK

-1217 AFCDEKTANFACNST
+1217 AFCDEKTAGFACNST

-1247 VIGGTEAGLVL
+1247 VIGGTEAGLEL
-1258 ARSFLEKNRIR
+1258 ARAFLEKNRIR
-1269 AVPLNVPFAFHTPLM
+1269 AIPLNVPFAFHTPLM
-1284 KSASAV
+1284 KSASTV
-1290 MNDFVGDLSI
+1290 MSGFVGDLSI
-1300 QAPACPLFSSVSES
+1300 QAPTRPLLSSVSEA
-1314 YVQDVGKLRL
+1314 YVQDVAKLRL

-1342 LSNHGVHLFVEV
+1342 LANDGVHLFVEV

-1394 AAVEIFQHLS
+1394 AAFEIFQHLS
-1404 YASQISM
+1404 YASQNSM
-1411 QWTLGQKPQCS
+1411 QWTLGQEAQSS
-1422 PSIQACMIADP
+1422 PNNQARKTADP
-1433 LSKESQS
+1433 ISKESQS
-1440 RMQIDDSTKKQNS
+1440 RMQNDDSSKKQNS

-1466 KSSVSKYRSDL
+1466 KSAVSKYRSDL

-1482 ILLGIEYQPQLKL
+1482 ILLGTEYQPQLIS
-1495 LAAQGQ
+1495 LASQGQ

-1528 PTAKND
+1528 PTAKDD
-1534 GLAFHGFHD
+1534 GFAFHGFHD

-1557 FSQHA
+1557 FSRHA

-1589 SISSIVI
+1589 SISSIAI
-1596 SSRKKTFQPGLLQSI
+1596 SSRNKTFQPGLLQSI
-1611 VTLRVLRES
+1611 VTLHVLRES
-1620 DSLES
+1620 VSLES
-1625 AAKVLEGIAR
+1625 AAKVLERLAR

-1650 GTYIEYDDNR
+1650 GAYIEYDDNR
-1660 FDLLPISE
+1660 FDLLPINE

-1673 AKGMSEKSRTRN
+1673 AKGMSEKSRARV
-1685 EVNGHPTCDP
+1685 EFNGHQASDP

-1715 VTTRTMASIAE
+1715 VTTRTMASFAD

-1759 GGHPTTVEQ
+1759 GGHPNSVDQ

-1773 FSSFLNHVQEGD
+1773 FSSFLNQTNEKD
-1785 LPKVHQNRKEMVPSA
+1785 LPKLHQDRNEMVPNA
-1800 LPAVNHTAANV
+1800 EPAANHPAVNA
-1811 DRSAFVIEP
+1811 DKSAFVIEP

-1826 GNSIN
+1826 GNSVN
-1831 DNPPLGD
+1831 ENPPLGD
-1838 TDLIC
+1838 IDLIC

-1856 SEGFGTDLIRDSKVI
+1856 SEGSGTDFIRDSKVI

-1876 TTSQLL
+1876 ATSQLL
-1882 SQRLAL
+1882 SQRFIA
-1888 RGAQVAILEISSD
+1888 RGAQVAILEISAD

-1908 WQDCVSRMGQPDHLF
+1908 WQDCVSQMGQPDHLF

-1935 ALVDASHWQ
+1935 PLVDASHWQ
-1944 ELVLTPYLV
+1944 ESVLTPYLV

-1962 DSTRE
+1962 DSTRD

-2003 FLERSVTVGIDLR
+2003 FLERSVTVGTDLR
-2016 TQAIDFDPDCSDES
+2016 THAIDFDPTCSDES
-2030 KVELIFREIDSKERE
+2030 KVELIIREIDSKERE

-2060 VHAPLSLTSDQR
+2060 VHAPLSLSSKEK
-2072 TPFGKEGCWIV
+2072 TPFGKEGCWII

-2154 EKAIEIAKNLMTMT
+2154 EKAIEIAKNLMSMS

-2178 CDISQLGNVARLV
+2178 CDISQLNNVSRLV
-2191 DKIRGQGEP
+2191 DQIRGQGEP

-2237 LMQATATDPLRSFVA
+2237 LMQATATDPLHSFVA

-2355 FADPVTPLS
+2355 FADPVTPLPT
-2364 IESSVASPTQVQQN
+2364 ESSVTSLTHVQQHF
-2378 VSNKDSPKHEGV
+2378 PKQTSLNHEGV
-2390 ASCEVSYSLGQSP
+2390 ANCEVSFSLDQAS
-2403 ADLSQELS
+2403 ADSTQELS
-2411 LAMLGDV
+2411 LGTLGDV
-2418 ILVGDHPVGRAL
+2418 ILVGNHPVGRAL
-2430 CNELAEHGVGYRWM
+2430 CNELADHGVGYRWI
-2444 PWRAAVESE
+2444 PHLAAMESE

-2475 ADNHMSRGWQHHLH
+2475 AENQMSRGWQHHLH
-2489 AVRRSQGL
+2489 AVRRSQAL
-2497 HAGLASSR
+2497 HAWLASSQAT
-2505 ASTADSS
+2505 ASDSS
-2512 TVQIVVAASLSGFQA
+2512 TMRVIVAANLSGFQA
-2527 NGHGFKN
+2527 NGQGFKN
-2534 PNSLLHLAIQEAAP
+2534 PNSLLHLAIQEAIP

-2554 KVVDLATDM
+2554 KVVDLATEM
-2563 SASARASC
+2563 SASARASS

-2582 KLVSHNRQ
+2582 NLVSHNHQ
-2590 GRYRIQKNLG
+2590 GRFRIRKNFG
-2600 SPSLT
+2600 SPSVA
-2605 RQSELNKLSRDA
+2605 RQSELNKLSHDA
-2617 KPVGLLVHVSSATP
+2617 KSVGLLVYVSSETP
-2631 RSQSV
+2631 RRQSM
-2636 KPSFVGK
+2636 KPNFVGR
-2643 DLETKILE
+2643 DLEIKTLE
-2651 IRFEDLRASDSSNAT
+2651 IRSEDLRTNDPSSPTA
-2666 DRLSQLQRQV
+2666 RLSLLQRQV
-2676 SMIRK
+2676 SNIRK

-2690 CFVNEATLDASQQV
+2690 CFVNDTTLDASQQV

-2715 PDQLTHFTVLSDA
+2715 PDQLTNFTVLSDA
-2728 EPHQHAAGLPSAVES
+2728 EPDQDGADRPSAVEA
-2743 WMQWYKQD
+2743 WMQWYRQD
-2751 RPEVSVRL
+2751 RPEVSARL
-2759 FAVAEK
+2759 LASTVK
-2765 NVADKGS
+2765 NVSDKTS

-2778 RLVNTN
+2778 RLVNES

-2793 GLVPKDDPFL
+2793 SLAPKNDPFL

-2826 AAECE
+2826 AADCE
-2831 LVPSGTTISVD
+2831 LVPKGTRTSVEK
-2842 QLQIVNGLK
+2842 LQIVNGLK

-2888 DSRVIAKAVLNAS
+2888 DNRVIAKAVLNAS
-2901 AEPECGTKV
+2901 AEPECRTKV
-2910 VSDVG
+2910 VSDIGV
-2915 AVWHGVEYP
+2915 VWHGVAYP
-2924 GSEMII
+2924 GPEMII

-2953 HVKANEELGGA
+2953 HAKANEELGGA

-2982 CGILAWIRDPSLA
+2982 CGILAWVRDPSLA

-3000 VESMAIVGE
+3000 VDSMTIVGE

-3050 QATLVLHHLG
+3050 QATLVSHNLG